1 MRIFLIAGKAGSGKN
16 EVANKIKEYLPNTII
31 TGISKY
37 IKLFALE
44 YTNWDGRDL
53 NKPRKFLQTM
63 GDKIRQVDNNFLI
76 NRIIEDLKIYELDY
90 SNVIISDIRLINEIE
105 EIKKTNNE
113 IITIKVISSTSKR
126 NLSEEEKQHIT
137 ETELDNYNKFDYIIE
152 NNNELDNKI
161 KEILKGMK

>member
-44 YTNWDGRDL
+44 YTNWDGRDID
-53 NKPRKFLQTM
+53 KPRTFLQNM
-63 GDKIRQVDNNFLI
+63 GDKIRHIDENFFI
-76 NRIIEDLKIYELDY
+76 NRLKEDIKVYELDY
-90 SNVIISDIRLINEIE
+90 ENVIISDIRLKHEIE
-105 EIKKTNNE
+105 EFKKTNYE
-113 IITIKVISSTSKR
+113 VITIKVISNTSKR
-126 NLSEEEKQHIT
+126 NLSKEQQLHIT

-152 NNNELDNKI
+152 NNNELDNRI

>member
-16 EVANKIKEYLPNTII
+16 EIANKIKEYLPNTII

-44 YTNWDGRDL
+44 YTNWDGRDID
-53 NKPRKFLQTM
+53 KPRTFLQNM
-63 GDKIRQVDNNFLI
+63 GDKIRHIDENFFI
-76 NRIIEDLKIYELDY
+76 NRLKEDIKVYELDY
-90 SNVIISDIRLINEIE
+90 ENVIISDIRLKHEIE
-105 EIKKTNNE
+105 EFKKTNYE
-113 IITIKVISSTSKR
+113 VITIKVISNTSKR
-126 NLSEEEKQHIT
+126 NLSKEQQLHIT

-152 NNNELDNKI
+152 NNNELDNRI